1 MQFIKDGPNIPESL
15 LQAHEDGRVV
25 FFCGAGISYPAGLPS
40 FEGLV
45 DKIYDDIGEKQN
57 SLEAK
62 AYKSKQYDTALDL
75 LERRIAGTK
84 DTIRKALWRSLT
96 PNLKKK
102 NATRTHDSLLKLSC
116 DKEGV
121 TKLVTTNFDRVFE
134 KIIKKNKSEVPS
146 FVAPLLPIPKRS
158 RWNGLVYLHG
168 LLPEKEDSVA
178 LNRLVFTSGDFGLA
192 YLTERWA
199 SRFVSDL
206 FQNYVV
212 CFVGYSINDPVL
224 RYMMDALAADRLLG
238 EQVPEAY
245 AFGEY
250 KLNDD
255 ANIKD
260 EWEAKGV
267 TPILYRVE
275 TPNDH
280 SKLHDTIYIWAKTYS
295 EGSLGKESIVA
306 KHATYPPTMSTKED
320 DYVGRVIWAL
330 SDPTGIP
337 AQRFANLNPCPPIE
351 WLDKLSARQF
361 SNDSLPRFGIKE
373 TVEHERDLKFS
384 LIERPSPSTMSTWLS
399 LRQFHSGNV
408 RWDSIIHNIARWLTR
423 HLNDPTVALWLS
435 AHNGKLNDNLKLLIQ
450 DKLTKINSLSEE
462 EIEKFK
468 EDSPNAIPNE
478 AMLRLWKVFL
488 ADRVASANSESDLFH
503 WMDLTKSLGF
513 DSCSRFRLKKILTPK
528 IKIRKSFSLSEEPYS
543 WELTIE
549 EEHISHYK
557 DDIIE
562 YLGNDKLAE
571 MFNDFESLLLEALY
585 LEKMMGGTDQYSDR
599 SHWDLPSIS
608 PHPQN
613 RGFNHWVCLIEF
625 LRDSWLQVRLQKPQ
639 TAQKYALSWFDKPFP
654 TFKRL
659 ALFAARHDNV
669 VAPQVWCEWLCQE
682 DGWWL
687 WSTETQRETM
697 RLIVL
702 QGNKLDTESQKKLE
716 NKILSGL
723 PRHMFRE
730 DLEPERFKLINDH
743 SIWLHLAKLR
753 ESGIRLSKEAEQI
766 YSEYS
771 MNNPDC
777 KIDSKYEKDEFSHWM
792 SGTGDPDF
800 EDERTYE
807 LAPTD
812 IDELIEWLK
821 EPVQEPHFRHDDN
834 WREFCRENI
843 SLVIRALTDLFE
855 DGIFPAQR
863 WNTAL
868 WAWLDE
874 SVLME
879 SSKLAIPTIER
890 FTLEQVY
897 LCIHSLA
904 NWIKA
909 LSKHDVSQQETYFSL
924 IDKLI
929 SAYKSNATHSDSDE
943 ITINSS
949 INNPIGIT
957 TEAIFNSWFKTN
969 LKDNDRLHG
978 EYYRLFNKICCE
990 PTNIFDHGKL
1000 IISSQSIAIYRVD
1013 PDWAKEY
1020 LIPLFDWRSDIRKA
1034 MIIWQGF
1041 LWSPRIYL
1049 PLIVDIKPYFLDTV
1063 KNISKLHDS
1072 EYQFIQFF
1080 MYTALDQSSIL
1091 SKREVRQVLEK
1102 LPNKSLGTAA
1112 KILSQ
1117 ALSASEQKEEY
1128 WSKRIHMLWKNTW
1141 PKSKEFLTEEISSA
1155 FCNICID
1162 SGDCFPAALEE
1173 MKAFL
1178 IKIQRPTYIISKILN
1193 SNVITKYPI
1202 ETLDLLNTIIDPKG
1216 YPPHKLKE
1224 CLRAI
1229 SDANDEIKNRYQ
1241 FKSLL
1246 EFSR

>member
-40 FEGLV
+40 FRGLV
-45 DKIYDDIGEKQN
+45 DKIYYDIGENLN
-57 SLEAK
+57 SLESN
-62 AYKSKQYDTALDL
+62 AYTSGQYDTTLDL
-75 LERRIAGTK
+75 FERRIAGTK
-84 DTIRKALWRSLT
+84 DTIRKALWRSLK
-96 PNLKKK
+96 PELRKK

-116 DKEGV
+116 DKDGV
-121 TKLVTTNFDRVFE
+121 TKLVTTNFDRIFE
-134 KIIKKNKSEVPS
+134 KVINKNKSEVPS

-158 RWNGLVYLHG
+158 RWNGIVYLHG

-192 YLTERWA
+192 YLIERWA

-250 KLNDD
+250 KLNDE
-255 ANIKD
+255 AKIKD

-267 TPILYRVE
+267 TPILYQVD
-275 TPNDH
+275 TPYDH

-306 KHATYPPTMSTKED
+306 KHATHPPTMSTKED

-337 AQRFANLNPCPPIE
+337 AQSFANLNPCPPIE
-351 WLDKLSARQF
+351 WLDKLSERQF

-373 TVEHERDLKFS
+373 TVEHGKDLKFS
-384 LIERPSPSTMSTWLS
+384 LIERPSPSTISSWLS
-399 LRQFHSGNV
+399 VRQFHSGND
-408 RWDSIIHNIARWLTR
+408 RWDNIIHNIARWLTR
-423 HLNDPTVALWLS
+423 HLNDPSVALWLS
-435 AHNGKLNDNLKLLIQ
+435 VYNGKLNDKLKLLIQ
-450 DKLTKINSLSEE
+450 DKLEEINSLSDE
-462 EIEKFK
+462 EIEKLK

-488 ADRVASANSESDLFH
+488 ADRVASAHSESDLFR
-503 WMDLTKSLGF
+503 WMDITKSLGF
-513 DSCSRFRLKKILTPK
+513 DSCSRFKLKKILTPK

-543 WELTIE
+543 WELTIS

-557 DDIIE
+557 DDIIKNI
-562 YLGNDKLAE
+562 GNDNLAE
-571 MFNDFESLLLEALY
+571 MCDDFESLLLEALY
-585 LEKMMGGTDQYSDR
+585 LAKMMGGADQHSDY

-608 PHPQN
+608 PHTQN

-625 LRDSWLQVRLQKPQ
+625 LRDAWLQVRIKNNKI
-639 TAQKYALSWFDKPFP
+639 AQKYALNWFDKPFP

-659 ALFAARHDNV
+659 ALFAASHDNV
-669 VAPQVWCEWLCQE
+669 VPPQTWCEWLCQE

-702 QGNKLDTESQKKLE
+702 QGSKLDTESQKKLE
-716 NKILSGL
+716 HTILHGL
-723 PRHMFRE
+723 PRHMFHE
-730 DLEPERFKLINDH
+730 DLEPERFKQINDH

-753 ESGIRLSKEAEQI
+753 ESKIRLSKKAEQF
-766 YSEYS
+766 YSKYS
-771 MNNPDC
+771 MDNPDC

-792 SGTGDPDF
+792 SGTGDPDY

-807 LAPTD
+807 LAP
-812 IDELIEWLK
+812 IDLNELVEWLK
-821 EPVQEPHFRHDDN
+821 NPVQEPHFRHEDN
-834 WREFCRENI
+834 WKEFCRENM
-843 SLVIRALTDLFE
+843 SLAIRALTNLF
-855 DGIFPAQR
+855 DIGIFPSQR

-874 SVLME
+874 SVLIE
-879 SSKLAIPTIER
+879 SSKLALPTIER
-890 FTLEQVY
+890 FTLDQVY
-897 LCIHSLA
+897 LCIHPLA
-904 NWIKA
+904 NWIKG
-909 LSKHDVSQQETYFSL
+909 LSKHEVSHQETYFLL

-929 SAYKSNATHSDSDE
+929 STYKSNATHNDDE
-943 ITINSS
+943 KITINSS

-978 EYYRLFNKICCE
+978 EYHQLLNKICCE

-1000 IISSQSIAIYRVD
+1000 IISSQTIAIYRVD
-1013 PDWAKEY
+1013 PDWAKVN
-1020 LIPLFDWRSDIRKA
+1020 LIPLFDWKADQRKA
-1034 MIIWQGF
+1034 KIVWQGF

-1049 PLIVDIKPYFLDTV
+1049 PLIGDIKPYFLDTV
-1063 KNISKLHDS
+1063 KHLSELNDS

-1091 SKREVRQVLEK
+1091 SENEIRKVLV
-1102 LPNKSLGTAA
+1102 NFQSKSLGKAA
-1112 KILSQ
+1112 QILSR
-1117 ALSASEQKEEY
+1117 ALSASEKKEEF
-1128 WSKRIHMLWKNTW
+1128 WSNRIHILWKNTW

-1162 SGDCFPAALEE
+1162 SGNCFPIALDE

-1178 IKIQRPTYIISKILN
+1178 IKIQHPVYIISRIL
-1193 SNVITKYPI
+1193 SSSVIAKFPE
-1202 ETLDLLNTIIDPKG
+1202 ETLDLLNTIIDQRG
-1216 YPPHKLKE
+1216 HPPHKLKE
-1224 CLRAI
+1224 CLIAI
-1229 SDANDEIKNRYQ
+1229 SNSNNKIQHKSQ

-1246 EFSR
+1246 EFAR